1 MHFPRYGAGGDNEI
15 FKPVS
20 ESETK
25 KCGKVNKNGSTRD
38 VRRKGLKERSVM
50 WKTVWKTVPSLAIR
64 RIRDRQMKRKNTR

>member
-1 MHFPRYGAGGDNEI
+1 MHFPHYGTGSDNEI

-25 KCGKVNKNGSTRD
+25 KCGKVNKNESTRD

-50 WKTVWKTVPSLAIR
+50 WKTVP
-64 RIRDRQMKRKNTR
+64 

>member
-1 MHFPRYGAGGDNEI
+1 MHFRHYGTGSDNEI

-38 VRRKGLKERSVM
+38 VRKKGLKERSVM
-50 WKTVWKTVPSLAIR
+50 WKTVPSLAIR